1 MISLTS
7 AQLDA
12 WIAAFFFPLAR
23 ILALLATAPPFSN
36 ASVPMNIKLVI
47 GLAVSLALSP
57 ALPPIPPVSPGSGEG
72 LLILAQQMVI
82 GTAMG
87 FAMRL
92 TVATIDYAGEIIGLQ
107 MGLGF
112 ATFYDPDNTSQTPVL
127 SEVLSLLGLL
137 VLLSINGHL
146 MILAT
151 LVESFSALP
160 IGGPFLASG
169 SWSNLAHAG
178 AIIFSSG
185 LMLALPVV
193 CALLITNLA
202 LGVLT
207 RAAPQLNLF
216 AVGFPLTLTGGF
228 IMLILS
234 LNYLAGPLTQLF
246 ERGLQSMLGHFVVS
260 PR

>member
-1 MISLTS
+1 MIILTS

-23 ILALLATAPPFSN
+23 ILALLAAAPPFSS
-36 ASVPMNIKLVI
+36 ASVPMNIKLAI
-47 GLAVSLALSP
+47 GLAISLALSP
-57 ALPPIPPVSPGSGEG
+57 ALPPIPAVSPGSGEG

-92 TVATIDYAGEIIGLQ
+92 TVATIDYAGEVIGLQ

-112 ATFYDPDNTSQTPVL
+112 ATFYDPDNTAQTPVL
-127 SEVLSLLGLL
+127 SEILSLLGLL
-137 VLLSINGHL
+137 VLFSINGHL

-151 LVESFSALP
+151 LVESFSVLP

-169 SWSNLAHAG
+169 SWSNLVNAA

-185 LMLALPVV
+185 LMLALPVI

-216 AVGFPLTLTGGF
+216 AIGFPLTLTGGF
-228 IMLILS
+228 IILILS
-234 LNYLAGPLTQLF
+234 LSNLAGPLTQLF
-246 ERGLQSMLGHFVVS
+246 EHSLQAMLGHFAAL

>member
-1 MISLTS
+1 MITLTG

-23 ILALLATAPPFSN
+23 ILALIAAAPPFSN
-36 ASVPMNIKLVI
+36 AAVPMRIKVAT
-47 GLAVSLALSP
+47 GLALALALAP
-57 ALPPIPPVSPGSGEG
+57 ALPPIPPISPASGAG
-72 LLILAQQMVI
+72 LAVLAQQMLI
-82 GTAMG
+82 GAAMG
-87 FAMRL
+87 FAFRL
-92 TVATIDYAGEIIGLQ
+92 VISAIDFAGSLIGLQ

-127 SEVLSLLGLL
+127 SEFLSLLGLL
-137 VLLSINGHL
+137 VLLSMNGHL

-151 LVESFSALP
+151 LARSFEVLP
-160 IGGPFLASG
+160 IAGTALAAG

-178 AIIFSSG
+178 TIIFASG

-193 CALLITNLA
+193 CALLITNVA

-216 AVGFPLTLTGGF
+216 AVGFPLTLIGGF
-228 IMLILS
+228 TVLILS
-234 LNYLAGPLTQLF
+234 LGYLSTPLLQLF
-246 ERGLQSMLGHFVVS
+246 EHGIQSMLGHFVKVS
-260 PR
+260 

>member
-23 ILALLATAPPFSN
+23 ILALLAAAPPFSN
-36 ASVPMNIKLVI
+36 ASVPMNIKLAI
-47 GLAVSLALSP
+47 GLAISLALSP
-57 ALPPIPPVSPGSGEG
+57 ALPPMPPVSPGSGEG
-72 LLILAQQMVI
+72 LLILAQQMLI

-92 TVATIDYAGEIIGLQ
+92 TVATIDYAGEVIGLQ

-127 SEVLSLLGLL
+127 SEILSLLGLL

-160 IGGPFLASG
+160 IGGPFLTSG
-169 SWSNLAHAG
+169 SWSNLARAG

-216 AVGFPLTLTGGF
+216 AVGFPLTLAGGF

-234 LNYLAGPLTQLF
+234 LNYLAEPLTKLF
-246 ERGLQSMLGHFVVS
+246 EHGLQSMLGHFLVK
-260 PR
+260 R